1 MASIKNKL
9 LNMILLALMSARG
22 EGACYTA
29 ATLLPIRQQ
38 SGTEIFII
46 EPQKLRQISYMRI
59 FTQYRQVSFDLLI
72 SNLNWQ
78 QIFT

>member
-1 MASIKNKL
+1 MPQSTAMASIKNKV
-9 LNMILLALMSARG
+9 LNMVILALMSSRV

-46 EPQKLRQISYMRI
+46 EPQKE
-59 FTQYRQVSFDLLI
+59 VEEG
-72 SNLNWQ
+72 
-78 QIFT
+78 